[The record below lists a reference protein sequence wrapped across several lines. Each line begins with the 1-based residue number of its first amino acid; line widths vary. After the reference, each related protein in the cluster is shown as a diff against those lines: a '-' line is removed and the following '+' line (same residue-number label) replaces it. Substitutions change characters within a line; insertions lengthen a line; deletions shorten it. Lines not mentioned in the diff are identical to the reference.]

1 MIPIY
6 DWQPGNGTNYKIA
19 ATLIEAAGKDHPYSS
34 DRWLLCWM
42 KHGGSGGVCMMFE
55 PASYLSYN
63 YMAEKMRLGSMAD
76 VAALLAFVD
85 ERKMATVGMPPG
97 FGSDGLRIQETA

>member
-1 MIPIY
+1 MIPVY
-6 DWQPGNGTNYKIA
+6 DWQPGNGTNYRIA
-19 ATLIEAAGKDHPYSS
+19 ATRIQDTTFKRG

-63 YMAEKMRLGSMAD
+63 YMAEKMRLDSMAD
-76 VAALLAFVD
+76 AAALLAFVD

-97 FGSDGLRIQETA
+97 YGSDGLYIQKTA